1 MGFLFEMEYWK
12 MILATRSNMAQ
23 VLQRIF
29 VEQCSAQTK
38 AVIQADGI
46 RAVGESFRQLR
57 RITGEEIVK
66 DTEVK

>member
-1 MGFLFEMEYWK
+1 
-12 MILATRSNMAQ
+12 MAQ
-23 VLQRIF
+23 VLQQIF

-66 DTEVK
+66 DTEVN